1 MFEKYFE
8 LSQLPS
14 QLAPLRQQNSRLV
27 LTNGCFDL
35 LHIGHVRYLQAAK
48 KQGTHLII
56 GVNTDRSVSAI
67 KGPSRPLNSEMD
79 RAEVLAALAC
89 TDFITHF
96 DQDTA
101 DELISVLRPDLYLKA
116 GDYNLDTLPER
127 ETLLKLGIEVAFM
140 PFVQG
145 HSTTGLLS
153 RLKT

>member
-116 GDYNLDTLPER
+116 GDYNLDTLPEQK
-127 ETLLKLGIEVAFM
+127 TLLKLGIEVAFM
-140 PFVQG
+140 PFFQG
-145 HSTTGLLS
+145 HSTTGLIS
-153 RLKT
+153 RMQS

>member
-8 LSQLPS
+8 LPQLPS

-56 GVNTDRSVSAI
+56 GVNTDRSVNAI

-89 TDFITHF
+89 TDFITLF

-116 GDYNLDTLPER
+116 GDYSLDTLPER

-140 PFVQG
+140 PFIQG
-145 HSTTGLLS
+145 HSTTGLIS
-153 RLKT
+153 RMQS